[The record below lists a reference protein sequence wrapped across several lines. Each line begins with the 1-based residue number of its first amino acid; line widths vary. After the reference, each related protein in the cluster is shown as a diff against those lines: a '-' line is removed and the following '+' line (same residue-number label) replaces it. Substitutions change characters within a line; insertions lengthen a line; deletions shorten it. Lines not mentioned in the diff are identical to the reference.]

1 MMREDDFLDVIVV
14 REPQMP
20 KDATIT
26 EKILKVDQRIKV
38 TIVDRVQKK
47 SVFQMIELH
56 LEANGFDIVAVGS
69 QGLNKAQKERE

>member
-38 TIVDRVQKK
+38 TIVDRVHKK
-47 SVFQMIELH
+47 SVFQMI
-56 LEANGFDIVAVGS
+56 
-69 QGLNKAQKERE
+69 